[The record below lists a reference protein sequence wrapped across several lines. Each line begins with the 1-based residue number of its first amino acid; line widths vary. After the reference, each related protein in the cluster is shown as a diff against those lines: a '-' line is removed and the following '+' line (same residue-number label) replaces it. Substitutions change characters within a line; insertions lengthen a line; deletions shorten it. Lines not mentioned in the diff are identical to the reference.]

1 MEQSQLVFDGIE
13 VKPIK
18 DFARQAYLNY
28 SMYVILDRALPSV
41 ADGLKPVQRRIIYA
55 MSELGLSAISK
66 HKKSARTVGDVL
78 GKYHPHGDSACYE
91 AMVLMA
97 QDFSYRYPLVD
108 GQGNWGSIDDPKSF
122 AAMRYTE
129 ARLSPYA
136 ALLLSE
142 LKQGTVKWG
151 DNFDGTLKEPL
162 VLPAQVPNILL
173 NGGMGIAV
181 GMATDIPPHNLTE
194 VLDGAL
200 KLLKHPNTTD
210 ESLFKL
216 IPAPD
221 FPGGAEI
228 ITPEVERLKAYQTG
242 NGSIKLRA
250 NYEIED
256 DEIVIQ
262 NLPHQVSISK
272 VTEQI
277 ALQIQSKKLPWLTN
291 VRDESDHENPVRLV
305 LSMRSNRVN
314 VQRLMSHLFAT
325 TELEKNV
332 RLNFNMIALD
342 GKPKVM
348 SLKEVL
354 IEWLAFRRHTVTCRL
369 ESRLDKVLDR
379 LHILDGLLI
388 AYLNLDEVI
397 AIIRTEDEPK
407 LKLMERFKLTE
418 RQADSIL
425 DTKLR
430 HLAKL
435 EEFKLKA
442 EKDNLLEE
450 KDYLEGC
457 LNSDDKMTSL
467 ISDELK
473 QIKKQYKDPR
483 RSNISFREESKALDE
498 SELLP
503 TENVT
508 IVLSKQGWIRSAKGH
523 DIKPED
529 MNYRSGDSYLV
540 SAKGRSNEQV
550 ILVDK
555 TGRVYSMKASDLPSA
570 RGQGEPI
577 TGFFNIDTHIN
588 VNNIS
593 ISASNGFMLL
603 ASKAGYGF
611 ITEVGAML
619 TKNKSGKQV
628 LTVPDNLGVVEPVS
642 IKEIT
647 DDLLVVC
654 ITNQGR
660 VLSYPL
666 KELPVL
672 NKGKG
677 NKLINMPSASVTGES
692 LAWVCI
698 VGEGDLLKLQVKK
711 RFKLLSYKDILEYQ
725 SRRAARGKRL
735 PKGFQNITAVFY
747 EKNTQK

>member
-18 DFARQAYLNY
+18 DFVRQAYLDY

-41 ADGLKPVQRRIIYA
+41 ADGLKPVQRRIVYA

-97 QDFSYRYPLVD
+97 QSFSYRYPLVD

-142 LKQGTVKWG
+142 LKLGTVDWG

-162 VLPAQVPNILL
+162 LLPAQVPNILL

-181 GMATDIPPHNLTE
+181 GMATDIPPHNMTE
-194 VLDGAL
+194 IIEGCL
-200 KLLKHPNTTD
+200 KLLKHPNMTD

-228 ITPEVERLKAYQTG
+228 ITSEVERLKAYQTG

-250 NYEIED
+250 IYEADD
-256 DEIVIQ
+256 DEVIITA
-262 NLPHQVSISK
+262 LPHQVSTAKII
-272 VTEQI
+272 EQI
-277 ALQIQSKKLPWLTN
+277 AQQIQSKKLPWLTN
-291 VRDESDHENPVRLV
+291 VRDESDHENPIRLV
-305 LSMRSNRVN
+305 LAMRSNRVN
-314 VQRLMSHLFAT
+314 VSRLMSHLFAT
-325 TELEKNV
+325 TDLERNA

-348 SLKEVL
+348 SLKEIL
-354 IEWLAFRRHTVTCRL
+354 IQWLAFRRQCVTRRL
-369 ESRLDKVLDR
+369 ESRLDKVLER

-397 AIIRTEDEPK
+397 RIIRTEDEPK
-407 LKLMERFKLTE
+407 PRLMKRFNLTDK
-418 RQADSIL
+418 QADSIL

-435 EEFKLKA
+435 EEFKLQA
-442 EKDNLLEE
+442 EKDDLLKE
-450 KDYLEGC
+450 KDYLEAC
-457 LNSDDKMTSL
+457 LNDQEKMTQL
-467 ISDELK
+467 ITEELK
-473 QIKKQYKDPR
+473 LVKKKYADKR
-483 RSNISFREESKALDE
+483 RCKIIDREEAKALDE
-498 SELLP
+498 TELMP
-503 TENVT
+503 AENITV
-508 IVLSKQGWIRSAKGH
+508 ILSKLGWIRAAKGH
-523 DIKPED
+523 DVDPQQ
-529 MNYRSGDSYLV
+529 MNYRSGDGYLA
-540 SAKGRSNEQV
+540 SAKGRSNELV
-550 ILVDK
+550 ILTDK
-555 TGRVYSMKASDLPSA
+555 EGRVFSIRASELPSA

-577 TGFFNIDTHIN
+577 TGYFNMDTTSSIKN
-588 VNNIS
+588 VAIS
-593 ISASNGFMLL
+593 SGDGFIVL

-611 ITEVGAML
+611 ISETASVL

-628 LTVPDNLGVVEPVS
+628 LTVPDGFGVVAPVVR
-642 IKEIT
+642 KNLTE
-647 DDLLVVC
+647 DLLLVC

-660 VLSYPL
+660 LLSFPL
-666 KELPVL
+666 NELPVL

-677 NKLINMPSASVTGES
+677 NKLINLPSQAVTGE
-692 LAWVCI
+692 LLEWLVV
-698 VGEGDLLKLQVKK
+698 VGENDQLKIQVGK
-711 RFKLLSYKDILEYQ
+711 RFKLLSYKDIVEYK
-725 SRRAARGKRL
+725 SRRAARGKLL
-735 PKGFQNITAVFY
+735 PRGFQNISDVFCD
-747 EKNTQK
+747 KND

>member
-18 DFARQAYLNY
+18 DFVRQAYLDY

-41 ADGLKPVQRRIIYA
+41 SDGLKPVQRRIIYA

-142 LKQGTVKWG
+142 LKFGTVDWG

-181 GMATDIPPHNLTE
+181 GMATDIPPHNMTE
-194 VLDGAL
+194 VIEGCL
-200 KLLKHPNTTD
+200 KLLKHPNVTD
-210 ESLFKL
+210 ESLFKI
-216 IPAPD
+216 IPGPD

-228 ITPEVERLKAYQTG
+228 VTPEKERLKAYQTG

-250 NYEIED
+250 IYEIDD
-256 DEIVIQ
+256 DEVIITA
-262 NLPHQVSISK
+262 LPHQVSTSK
-272 VTEQI
+272 LIEQI
-277 ALQIQSKKLPWLTN
+277 ASQIQSKKMPWLTN
-291 VRDESDHENPVRLV
+291 VRDESDHENPIRLV
-305 LSMRSNRVN
+305 LAMRSNRVN
-314 VQRLMSHLFAT
+314 VNRLMSHLYAT
-325 TELEKNV
+325 TDLERNV
-332 RLNFNMIALD
+332 RLNLNMIALD

-348 SLKEVL
+348 SLKEIL
-354 IEWLAFRRHTVTCRL
+354 TQWLDFRRQCVTRRL
-369 ESRLDKVLDR
+369 ESRLDKVLER

-397 AIIRTEDEPK
+397 RIIRTEDEPK
-407 LKLMERFKLTE
+407 ACLMERFNITE
-418 RQADSIL
+418 KQADSIL

-442 EKDNLLEE
+442 EKDDLLKE
-450 KDYLEGC
+450 KDYLEGH
-457 LNSDDKMTSL
+457 LNDQEKMTQL
-467 ISDELK
+467 IADELK
-473 QIKKQYKDPR
+473 LIKKKYADKR
-483 RSNISFREESKALDE
+483 RSAVRLREEAKALDE
-498 SELLP
+498 TELMP
-503 TENVT
+503 AENVT
-508 IVLSKQGWIRSAKGH
+508 VILSKLGWIRAAKGH
-523 DIKPED
+523 DIKPQE
-529 MNYRSGDSYLV
+529 MNYRSGDDYLA
-540 SAKGRSNEQV
+540 SAKGKSNELV
-550 ILVDK
+550 IFADK
-555 TGRVYSMKASDLPSA
+555 QGRIFSTRASDLPSA

-577 TGFFNIDTHIN
+577 TGCFNMDTNTVIQN
-588 VNNIS
+588 VS
-593 ISASNGFMLL
+593 VSSNEGFIVL

-611 ITEVGAML
+611 ISEVSSIL

-628 LTVPDNLGVVEPVS
+628 LTVPDDFGVVAPVTRKS
-642 IKEIT
+642 LT
-647 DDLLVVC
+647 DNLLLVC

-660 VLSYPL
+660 LLSFSL
-666 KELPVL
+666 NELPVL
-672 NKGKG
+672 SKGKG
-677 NKLINMPSASVTGES
+677 NKLINLPSQTVTGE
-692 LAWVCI
+692 LLEWVFI
-698 VGEGDLLKLQVKK
+698 IGEEDQLKIQVGK
-711 RFKLLSYKDILEYQ
+711 RFKLLNYKDISEYKA
-725 SRRAARGKRL
+725 RRAARGKLL
-735 PKGFQNITAVFY
+735 PRGFQNISQIFCD
-747 EKNTQK
+747 KND